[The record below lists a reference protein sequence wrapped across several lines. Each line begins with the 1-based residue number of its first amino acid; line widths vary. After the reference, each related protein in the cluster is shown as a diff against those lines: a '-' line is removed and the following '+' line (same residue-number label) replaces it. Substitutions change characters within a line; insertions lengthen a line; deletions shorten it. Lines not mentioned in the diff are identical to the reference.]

1 MAVKTTIPSVIYVA
15 DDFGYSPTI
24 DAAILEL
31 AAHGVLDG
39 ASVLVTGSGLD
50 HVAKL
55 RQIPQLQIGLH
66 LSLTWGQ
73 PAAKSS
79 GRSGL
84 VDSEGRFHG
93 LPRFVFRV
101 VSGRISIAELRAE
114 IEAQFDRLAECAG
127 RVDFVDGHE
136 HVHFLPPVFEAL
148 NDVLGTQESPRRR
161 IRFGR
166 MGNGGLVRRGL
177 INSLVSYQDLRR
189 RLGKVEFH
197 FQTTSA
203 LVDFADCDEHAV
215 GGSTEA
221 MLHLAH
227 PDLPDAS
234 LSDAPYDFE
243 NRVAQFRRMQ
253 RKSKAKP

>member
-15 DDFGYSPTI
+15 DDFGYAPTI
-24 DAAILEL
+24 DAAILDL
-31 AAHGVLDG
+31 ADHGVLDG

-55 RQIPQLQIGLH
+55 RQIPHVQVGLH

-79 GRSGL
+79 GRSAL
-84 VDSEGRFHG
+84 ADSTGRFWG
-93 LPRFVFRV
+93 LPGFVFRV
-101 VSGRISIAELRAE
+101 ASGRISFGELRAE
-114 IEAQFDRLAECAG
+114 IEAQFDRLAQCAG
-127 RVDFVDGHE
+127 RVDFVDGHQ
-136 HVHFLPPVFEAL
+136 HVHLLPPVFEAL
-148 NDVLGTQESPRRR
+148 NDVLGTQGDPRRR
-161 IRFGR
+161 VRFGR
-166 MGNGGLVRRGL
+166 MGNGGRVRRGL

-197 FQTTSA
+197 FQTTSS
-203 LVDFADCDEHAV
+203 LIDFADGDEHAV
-215 GGSTEA
+215 CGSTEA

-234 LSDAPYDFE
+234 LRGASYDFE
-243 NRVAQFRRMQ
+243 NRVAQFQRMQ